1 MKKLIVITLTLFTLV
16 SFKPDKPAYR
26 LFDGEGKQV
35 KYDKMVDALQE
46 ADVVFFG
53 EQHDNPIAHWLQLE
67 ITKELY
73 VRKDGKIMLGAE
85 MFETDNQLI
94 LNEYMEGKITTSSF
108 EKEARLWPN
117 YKTDYK
123 PLVQFAKDSGLYFV
137 ATNVPRR
144 YASLVYKQGLDTLQ
158 YLSAEARSYMAPL
171 PIAYDST
178 VSCYAD
184 MMTEMKAQGHSN
196 ANLPK
201 SQALKDATMAYQ
213 ISLNKQDDQLFIH
226 YNGSYHSDNKE
237 SILWHLNRYKPGLK
251 IVTITT
257 VLQKDID
264 TLSVENQHLADFIVL
279 VPEDM
284 TRTN

>member
-1 MKKLIVITLTLFTLV
+1 MKKLFILTLTLISLASFT
-16 SFKPDKPAYR
+16 PDKPAYR
-26 LFDGEGKQV
+26 LVDTDGNQV
-35 KYDKMVDALQE
+35 NYAIMLESLQD

-53 EQHDNPIAHWLQLE
+53 EQHDNPISHWLELE
-67 ITKELY
+67 ITKDLY
-73 VRKDGKIMLGAE
+73 ERKNGNIMIGAE
-85 MFETDNQLI
+85 MFEADNQL
-94 LNEYMEGKITTSSF
+94 LLSEYLKGQISESSF

-123 PLVQFAKDSGLYFV
+123 PLVKFAKDSSIYFV

-144 YASLVYKQGLDTLQ
+144 YASLVYKQGLDTLE
-158 YLSAEARSYMAPL
+158 YLSAEAKSYMAPL

-178 VSCYAD
+178 VACYASI
-184 MMTEMKAQGHSN
+184 MKEMKDMGHN
-196 ANLPK
+196 NPNLPK

-213 ISLNKQDDQLFIH
+213 ISLNTPKDKLFIH

-237 SILWHLNRYKPGLK
+237 SIIWHLNQYKPGLK

-257 VLQKDID
+257 VVQSNID
-264 TLSVENQHLADFIVL
+264 TLNVDNQHLADYIIV